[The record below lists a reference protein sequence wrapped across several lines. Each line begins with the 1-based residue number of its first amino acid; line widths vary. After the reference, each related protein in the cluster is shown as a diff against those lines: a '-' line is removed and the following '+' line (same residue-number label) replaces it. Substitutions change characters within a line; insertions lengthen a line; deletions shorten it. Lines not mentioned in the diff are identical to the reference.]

1 MTTPHASAKP
11 PSSVTKWQKLVFSC
25 PMISNLSRRFR
36 RKRVENIVVSQKKH
50 FNCKIPPVK
59 QSELSYIP
67 IPVELP
73 SSI

>member
-1 MTTPHASAKP
+1 MTTQHASAKP

-25 PMISNLSRRFR
+25 PMSRRFR

-67 IPVELP
+67 IPVELQ